1 MRKMVYLL
9 VGVLILLVG
18 CQEEAQDH
26 DEDVNE
32 QEEKKTKS
40 IDETEINEEDIIS
53 VEDFDLPDRTKGFF
67 GQEQMAKIN
76 FTF

>member
-1 MRKMVYLL
+1 M
-9 VGVLILLVG
+9 
-18 CQEEAQDH
+18 
-26 DEDVNE
+26 N
-32 QEEKKTKS
+32 KKKKDKS

-76 FTF
+76 FTFRNYAYRHRGYVSI